1 MATLFPKKAPG
12 ETVLLTFDF
21 TKELPDGVT
30 LSNPA
35 VSCLSVTKGAG
46 QTTDISLTGSAAIN
60 GLAVSILCAQGLTA
74 NTYRMRAEADASN
87 GEHRFI
93 DKDLPVDDKGA
104 LV

>member
-21 TKELPDGVT
+21 TNELPDGVT
-30 LSNPA
+30 LSNPS
-35 VSCLSVTKGAG
+35 VLCLSVTKGDG
-46 QTTDISLTGSAAIN
+46 NVSDITFTGSSAVN
-60 GLAVSILCAQGLTA
+60 GMKVSVLCAAGLTA
-74 NTYRMRAEADASN
+74 NTYRMRAAVDSSN

-93 DKDLPVDDKGA
+93 DKDLPVDEKGA